1 MRQREVVY
9 VDEGGMS
16 RYGGVWRRDLGR
28 GKVKSDPVPAR
39 LKMHQGLEV
48 GIVYWPAS
56 RWEAALMVINR
67 KCAVQRFALCF
78 TDLPE
83 YQQYLLVY
91 PGVIRDR

>member
-1 MRQREVVY
+1 M
-9 VDEGGMS
+9 
-16 RYGGVWRRDLGR
+16 
-28 GKVKSDPVPAR
+28 
-39 LKMHQGLEV
+39 
-48 GIVYWPAS
+48 YWPAS